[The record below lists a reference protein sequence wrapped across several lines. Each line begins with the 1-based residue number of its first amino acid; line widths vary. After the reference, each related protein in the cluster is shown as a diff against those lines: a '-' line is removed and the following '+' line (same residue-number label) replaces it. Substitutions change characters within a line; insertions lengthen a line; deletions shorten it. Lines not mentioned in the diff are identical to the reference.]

1 MACYEFAKQ
10 QKGRTI
16 VENKELLIPA
26 AQHEAPI
33 PNAQTRRG
41 RIQMLLLLFACA
53 LPVIAS
59 YFTFYVLKPEGGKT
73 NYGRLVTPP
82 EQAQSAWFNLPL
94 EGKWTL
100 LVARPAS
107 ECVSQNEACLQALF
121 LMRQVRVALGKQSPR
136 TQLVW
141 VVTDGMPVDPEVRR
155 AYDQDTAGFFIVN
168 APTAPAEKAQ
178 WTAWLNANN
187 APNDIQLLNP
197 FGDKMMQFAVTSDPK
212 EFAGMRK
219 DLEKLLKV
227 NKAGEKIQ

>member
-1 MACYEFAKQ
+1 MACCEFAKQ

-16 VENKELLIPA
+16 VEDKELLIPA

-53 LPVIAS
+53 VPVIAS
-59 YFTFYVLKPEGGKT
+59 YFTFYVLRPEGGKT
-73 NYGRLVTPP
+73 NYGRLVVPS
-82 EQAQSAWFNLPL
+82 EQAQSAWFNVPL

-100 LVARPAS
+100 LVARPAA
-107 ECVSQNEACLQALF
+107 ECVTSNESCLQALF

-136 TQLVW
+136 TQLIW

-168 APTAPAEKAQ
+168 APTAPEEKAQ

-227 NKAGEKIQ
+227 NRAGEKAQ

>member
-1 MACYEFAKQ
+1 M
-10 QKGRTI
+10 
-16 VENKELLIPA
+16 VEEKELLIPA
-26 AQHEAPI
+26 AQHEALI

-53 LPVIAS
+53 VPVIAS

-73 NYGRLVTPP
+73 NYGRLVVPA
-82 EQAQSAWFNLPL
+82 EQAQSAWFNVPL

-100 LVARPAS
+100 LVARPAA
-107 ECVSQNEACLQALF
+107 ECVTSNESCLQALF

-136 TQLVW
+136 TQLIW
-141 VVTDGMPVDPEVRR
+141 VVTDGMTVDLEVRR
-155 AYDQDTAGFFIVN
+155 AYDEDTAGFFIVN

-178 WTAWLNANN
+178 WTAWLNVNN

-227 NKAGEKIQ
+227 NRAGEKLQ

>member
-1 MACYEFAKQ
+1 
-10 QKGRTI
+10 
-16 VENKELLIPA
+16 
-26 AQHEAPI
+26 
-33 PNAQTRRG
+33 
-41 RIQMLLLLFACA
+41 
-53 LPVIAS
+53 
-59 YFTFYVLKPEGGKT
+59 
-73 NYGRLVTPP
+73 
-82 EQAQSAWFNLPL
+82 
-94 EGKWTL
+94 
-100 LVARPAS
+100 
-107 ECVSQNEACLQALF
+107 
-121 LMRQVRVALGKQSPR
+121 MRQVRVALGKQSPR

-178 WTAWLNANN
+178 WTAWLNSNN

-227 NKAGEKIQ
+227 NRAGEKAQ